1 MSIFQSQMI
10 SQILFGEGASM
21 AIGQTLQKM
30 NISKALIITD
40 EFISKAGL
48 TKGAEA
54 GMQSAGIEVDVFT
67 GAEPENPTDI
77 IESVAAMIKEKQYQ
91 AIISIGGGSA
101 MDLAKS
107 VRILLANPGTIQ
119 DYFDMTKPRQMCM
132 APLIL
137 VPTTAGTSSE
147 ISHGLMMFD
156 RENNRKTGLSGPDL
170 AATIAV
176 VDPALCK
183 SLPARITAV
192 TGFDCLCHAAE
203 ALTCKVNENAITNMM
218 GMDAIRLVAE
228 NLEKAVADGSDMEA
242 RTNMSLA
249 CLYAGIAFNNCPPHM
264 AHSIGHTSG
273 AMCHIAHGEACG
285 SVLPMVM
292 EISAAAKPERV
303 KMVGEAMGVNFT
315 ADDTPEVIGK
325 KTADRI
331 RDLYTAVGLKQL
343 KELIKE
349 DDIAP
354 IAAGAMK
361 DAGTFIWPVALDA
374 AQLEEQ
380 LRKEFER

>member
-10 SQILFGEGASM
+10 SQILFGEGSSM

-30 NISKALIITD
+30 GIKKALIITD
-40 EFISKAGL
+40 KFIDKAGL

-54 GMQSAGIEVDVFT
+54 GMQAADIEVDVFD

-77 IESVAAMIKEKQYQ
+77 IESTAAMIKEKQYQ
-91 AIISIGGGSA
+91 AIIAIGGGSA

-119 DYFDMTKPRQMCM
+119 DYFDMTKPRQMCSV
-132 APLIL
+132 PLLL

-183 SLPARITAV
+183 GLPAGITAV
-192 TGFDCLCHAAE
+192 TGFDCLCHAVE
-203 ALTCKVNENAITNMM
+203 ALTCRVNENGITDMM
-218 GMDAIRLVAE
+218 GLEAIRLVTK
-228 NLEKAVADGSDMEA
+228 NLEKAVVDGTDMEA

-249 CLYAGIAFNNCPPHM
+249 CLYAGIAFNNCAPHM

-285 SVLPMVM
+285 SVLPMVV
-292 EISAAAKPERV
+292 EISATVKAERV
-303 KMVGEAMGVNFT
+303 KMVGEAMGVIFDV
-315 ADDTPEVIGK
+315 DDSSEEIGR

-331 RDLYTAVGLKQL
+331 RALYAAVGLKPL
-343 KELIKE
+343 NELIKE
-349 DDIAP
+349 ENIAP
-354 IAAGAMK
+354 IAASAVK
-361 DAGTFIWPVALDA
+361 DPGSFIWPVALDE
-374 AQLEEQ
+374 AQMEE
-380 LRKEFER
+380 LLKKEFYR

>member
-10 SQILFGEGASM
+10 SQILFGEDASM
-21 AIGQTLQKM
+21 AIGQALQQM
-30 NISKALIITD
+30 RISKALIITD
-40 EFISKAGL
+40 EFINKAGL
-48 TKGAEA
+48 TKGAEG
-54 GMQSAGIEVDVFT
+54 GMQAAGIEVDVFD

-77 IESVAAMIKEKQYQ
+77 IETVAAMVKEKQHQ
-91 AIISIGGGSA
+91 ALVAIGGGSA

-107 VRILLANPGTIQ
+107 VRILLANPGTIR
-119 DYFDMTKPRQMCM
+119 DYFDMTKPRQMSM
-132 APLIL
+132 VPMIL

-183 SLPARITAV
+183 SLPPRITAV

-203 ALTCKVNENAITNMM
+203 ALTCKVNENAITDMM
-218 GMDAIRLVAE
+218 GVDAVRLVAE
-228 NLEKAVADGSDMEA
+228 NLEKVVADGSDMEA

-249 CLYAGIAFNNCPPHM
+249 CLYAGIAFNNCPPHL

-292 EISAAAKPERV
+292 EISATAKPNRV
-303 KMVGEAMGVNFT
+303 KMVGEVMGVIFD

-325 KTADRI
+325 KTADRM
-331 RDLYTAVGLKQL
+331 RDLYAAVGLKPL

-349 DDIAP
+349 EDIAP
-354 IAAGAMK
+354 IAAGAMM
-361 DAGTFIWPVALDA
+361 DPGSFIWPVALDA

-380 LRKEFER
+380 LRKEFNR

>member
-1 MSIFQSQMI
+1 MSIFQSKMI
-10 SQILFGEGASM
+10 SQILFGEGSSM

-30 NISKALIITD
+30 GINKALIITD
-40 EFISKAGL
+40 EFINKAGL
-48 TKGAEA
+48 TKGAES
-54 GMQSAGIEVDVFT
+54 GMQAAGIEVDVFD

-77 IESVAAMIKEKQYQ
+77 IESTAAMMKENQYQ
-91 AIISIGGGSA
+91 AIIAIGGGSA

-119 DYFDMTKPRQMCM
+119 DYFDMTKPRKTCSV
-132 APLIL
+132 PLIL

-176 VDPALCK
+176 VDPVLCK
-183 SLPARITAV
+183 GLPKGITAV

-203 ALTCKVNENAITNMM
+203 ALTCKFNENAITDMM
-218 GMDAIRLVAE
+218 GIDAIRLVTE
-228 NLEKAVADGSDMEA
+228 NLEKVVIDGSDMEA

-249 CLYAGIAFNNCPPHM
+249 CLYAGIAFNNCSPHM

-292 EISAAAKPERV
+292 EISATTKPERV
-303 KMVGEAMGVNFT
+303 KMIGEAMGVKFNV
-315 ADDTPEVIGK
+315 DDTPEVIGK

-331 RDLYTAVGLKQL
+331 RDLYEAVGLKPL

-349 DDIAP
+349 ENIAP
-354 IAAGAMK
+354 IAAGAVK
-361 DAGTFIWPVALDA
+361 DPGSFVWPVALDA

-380 LRKEFER
+380 LRKEFNR

>member
-1 MSIFQSQMI
+1 MSIFQSKMI
-10 SQILFGEGASM
+10 SQILFGEGASQ

-30 NISKALIITD
+30 GVSKALIITD
-40 EFISKAGL
+40 EFINKTGL

-54 GMQSAGIEVDVFT
+54 GMQAVGIKVDVFDK
-67 GAEPENPTDI
+67 AEPENPTDI
-77 IESVAAMIKEKQYQ
+77 IESTAAMIKEKQYQ
-91 AIISIGGGSA
+91 AIIAIGGGSA

-132 APLIL
+132 TPLIL

-156 RENNRKTGLSGPDL
+156 RKNKRKTGLSGPDL

-176 VDPALCK
+176 IDPVLCK
-183 SLPARITAV
+183 GLPARITAV

-203 ALTCKVNENAITNMM
+203 ALTCKVNENAITDMM
-218 GMDAIRLVAE
+218 GVDAIRLVAE
-228 NLEKAVADGSDMEA
+228 NLEKVVKDGSDMEA

-249 CLYAGIAFNNCPPHM
+249 CLYAGIAFNNCPPHL

-292 EISAAAKPERV
+292 EISATTKPERV
-303 KMVGEAMGVNFT
+303 KMVGEAMGVSFSKE
-315 ADDTPEVIGK
+315 DTPEIIGK
-325 KTADRI
+325 KTANCI
-331 RDLYTAVGLKQL
+331 RDLYAAIGLKKL

-349 DDIAP
+349 EDIAP
-354 IAAGAMK
+354 IVAGAMK
-361 DAGTFIWPVALDA
+361 DSGSFVWPVELDA
-374 AQLEEQ
+374 TQLEEL
-380 LRKEFER
+380 LRKEFEK

>member
-1 MSIFQSQMI
+1 MGIFQSQMI

-21 AIGQTLQKM
+21 AIGQTLHQM
-30 NISKALIITD
+30 RVSKALIITD
-40 EFISKAGL
+40 EFISNAGL
-48 TKGAEA
+48 TKGAEG
-54 GMQSAGIEVDVFT
+54 GMQTVGIEVDVFK

-77 IESVAAMIKEKQYQ
+77 IESVAAMIKEKQHQ
-91 AIISIGGGSA
+91 AIVAIGGGSA

-107 VRILLANPGTIQ
+107 VRILLANPGTIR
-119 DYFDMTKPRQMCM
+119 DYFDMTKPRQMSQI
-132 APLIL
+132 PLIL

-170 AATIAV
+170 AATVAV

-203 ALTCKVNENAITNMM
+203 ALTCKVNENAITDMM
-218 GMDAIRLVAE
+218 GVDAVRLVTE
-228 NLEKAVADGSDMEA
+228 NLEKVVADGSDMKA

-285 SVLPMVM
+285 SVLAMVM
-292 EISAAAKPERV
+292 EISATAKPERV
-303 KMVGEAMGVNFT
+303 KMVGEAMGVIFN

-331 RDLYTAVGLKQL
+331 RALYAAVGLKSL

-349 DDIAP
+349 EDIAP
-354 IAAGAMK
+354 IAAGAMM
-361 DAGTFIWPVALDA
+361 DPGSFIWPVALDA

-380 LRKEFER
+380 LRNEFNR